1 MTRTSSVLDA
11 FRYALRGLVWA
22 FVSERSLRIALFIL
36 AVVVAL
42 GLVLQLSASGW
53 ALVAAASVAVLVVE
67 LINSSIEALADVV
80 HPQQH
85 DGIAHAKDIA
95 AGAVLLVSLAAV
107 VVGVVVLGPPLV
119 NLVY

>member
-1 MTRTSSVLDA
+1 MTRNSSLLYA
-11 FRYALRGLVWA
+11 FRDALRGLVWA
-22 FVSERSLRIALFIL
+22 FVGERSLRIEVFVL

-42 GLVLQLSASGW
+42 GLVVQLSLISW
-53 ALVAAASVAVLVVE
+53 ALIAAAAVAVLVVE

-85 DGIAHAKDIA
+85 DGIARAKDIA
-95 AGAVLLVSLAAV
+95 AGAVLLVSLAAAL
-107 VVGVVVLGPPLV
+107 VGLVVLGPPLL